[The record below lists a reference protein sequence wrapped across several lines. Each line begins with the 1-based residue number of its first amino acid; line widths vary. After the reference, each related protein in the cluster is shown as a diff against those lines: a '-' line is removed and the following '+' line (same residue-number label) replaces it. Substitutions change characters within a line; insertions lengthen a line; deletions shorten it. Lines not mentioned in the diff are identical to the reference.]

1 MIDLVVVS
9 SDLRLHVLDTRVKGR
24 VELSTN
30 LHLVVSWIRL
40 QRRMPDRLCRP
51 KCIVRVC
58 WERFADPSVRGFSS
72 PTPWENF
79 NQIPREV
86 GDIESEWIMFSSSI
100 VDAAIR
106 SCGCKVSGA
115 GRGDNPRTQ
124 WWTLEVRDAVKLKKE
139 SCLARGTP
147 EAAEAYR
154 QDKRAA
160 ARVVSEAKTWIG
172 ERSSVRPWRRTI
184 VRPQG
189 NSGRLFGTSEGWK
202 EYFEDLFNPTD
213 TPSIEEPEAEDS
225 EDNLI
230 GTLLAI
236 IGNLLIS
243 ISVNIQKQSHV
254 VLAGTKDPRPYY
266 CTKTW
271 WCGLVLLLIGEG
283 SLFASYAF
291 APLALIAPLSAVSL
305 IGKSSSCILGFLY
318 LREKWKPK
326 EFLKRY
332 ILSFL
337 GCALTVAGTYLFV
350 TFGPNS
356 HEQLNAENI
365 VKHLIGW
372 PVLLYLLL
380 EIITF
385 CLVLYFYKHHN
396 ANFLV
401 LILLLVALLGS
412 VTVITVK
419 AVAGMVVLS
428 IQGSLQLSYPIFYVM
443 FVCMVTTI
451 IFQAS
456 FLAQASRLYDSS
468 LIACVNYIFSTVFA
482 VGAGAIFY
490 LEFNQ
495 EDVLHICMFLLGCAV
510 CFLGVFLITKN
521 KKKAKAFE
529 PYVTMDMVK
538 GIPTIHEKGWPV
550 QPDYNGSFSYGTLNN
565 ESVAPASLVNPVVNQ
580 DMCASPSTGHLS
592 PSDEIK
598 KD

>member
-1 MIDLVVVS
+1 MS
-9 SDLRLHVLDTRVKGR
+9 VKTG
-24 VELSTN
+24 
-30 LHLVVSWIRL
+30 
-40 QRRMPDRLCRP
+40 
-51 KCIVRVC
+51 
-58 WERFADPSVRGFSS
+58 SVF
-72 PTPWENF
+72 
-79 NQIPREV
+79 
-86 GDIESEWIMFSSSI
+86 
-100 VDAAIR
+100 
-106 SCGCKVSGA
+106 
-115 GRGDNPRTQ
+115 
-124 WWTLEVRDAVKLKKE
+124 
-139 SCLARGTP
+139 
-147 EAAEAYR
+147 
-154 QDKRAA
+154 AA
-160 ARVVSEAKTWIG
+160 AGALSYT
-172 ERSSVRPWRRTI
+172 
-184 VRPQG
+184 
-189 NSGRLFGTSEGWK
+189 
-202 EYFEDLFNPTD
+202 
-213 TPSIEEPEAEDS
+213 
-225 EDNLI
+225 DNLI

-254 VLAGTKDPRPYY
+254 VLASTKDPRQYY

-271 WCGLVLLLIGEG
+271 WCGLILLLIGEG

-305 IGKSSSCILGFLY
+305 IGNCILGFLY

-337 GCALTVAGTYLFV
+337 GCALTVVGTYLFI

-356 HEQLNAENI
+356 HEQLTADNI

-385 CLVLYFYKHHN
+385 CLVLYFYKHRN
-396 ANFLV
+396 ANYLM

-412 VTVITVK
+412 VTVIAVK

-443 FVCMVTTI
+443 FVCMVATI
-451 IFQAS
+451 FFQAT
-456 FLAQASRLYDSS
+456 FLAEASHLYDSS
-468 LIACVNYIFSTVFA
+468 LIACVNYIISTVFA

-495 EDVLHICMFLLGCAV
+495 ADILHICLFLLGCFV

-521 KKKAKAFE
+521 KKNGKAFE

-538 GIPTIHEKGWPV
+538 GIPTIHEKGCPI
-550 QPDYNGSFSYGTLNN
+550 QPDYNGSFSYGALVN
-565 ESVAPASLVNPVVNQ
+565 SDGAAAPATLPVVNQ
-580 DMCASPSTGHLS
+580 GASVPPSSSGHTYQEDTL
-592 PSDEIK
+592 K